1 MAMMNI
7 VEIIS
12 REIIKPSSPTPHDL
26 RNHKRSF
33 LDQLAPTTYI
43 PIILFYRPK
52 INGHHV
58 DHQVQRSSRLKKSL
72 EQTLNRFYP
81 LAGSVKEDHS
91 IDCNDEGVEYY
102 EARVPCSLSQ
112 VLQHIN
118 VEALNKFLPFE
129 PYRIKGAK
137 PGSREVLLA
146 VQYNMFDCG
155 GVAIG
160 VCVSHRI
167 ADGASATTFLGAW
180 SATSRGDHV
189 LEAVCPNFDAAKY
202 FSPKDIPWGLGDIGV
217 TKENIVTR
225 RLVFDKSSIVALKE
239 KASSAAGFSQ
249 VKFPTR
255 VEAVSAF
262 IWKSLMAISK
272 SKPAPARV
280 HAAVHAVNI
289 RQRMVPPM
297 PTHSF
302 GNLWYFAAAIISPH
316 DELDHDH
323 DHDSNCTLATKL
335 SKAIKGIDG
344 DYVKK
349 LQSDAIPDSL
359 TKKVELSSKLGD
371 VESYRF
377 TSWCRFALYETDFGW
392 GEPTWV
398 CCPTMPFKNLVVL
411 TSTRDGDGMEAF
423 VNILEEDAV
432 VFDSDKELLPF
443 VSWTINI

>member
-1 MAMMNI
+1 MATTN

-12 REIIKPSSPTPHDL
+12 KEIIKPSSPTPHDL
-26 RNHKRSF
+26 RKTKRSF
-33 LDQLAPTTYI
+33 LDQLAPTSYI
-43 PIILFYRPK
+43 PIILFYQPK
-52 INGHHV
+52 NGHHV
-58 DHQVQRSSRLKKSL
+58 DHQVQTSSRLKKSL
-72 EQTLNRFYP
+72 QQTLNRFYP
-81 LAGSVKEDHS
+81 FAGSIKEENS

-102 EARVPCSLSQ
+102 EARVACKLSQ
-112 VLQHIN
+112 VLQHFN
-118 VEALNKFLPFE
+118 VELLNQFLPFE
-129 PYRIKGAK
+129 PYESHEI
-137 PGSREVLLA
+137 LLA
-146 VQYNMFDCG
+146 VQYNIFDCG

-167 ADGASATTFLGAW
+167 ADGATATTFLGAW

-202 FSPKDIPWGLGDIGV
+202 FSPKDIPWGLGDMGV

-225 RLVFDKSSIVALKE
+225 RLVFDKSSIAALKE
-239 KASSAAGFSQ
+239 KASSAAGCSH
-249 VKFPTR
+249 VRFPTR

-316 DELDHDH
+316 DELDH